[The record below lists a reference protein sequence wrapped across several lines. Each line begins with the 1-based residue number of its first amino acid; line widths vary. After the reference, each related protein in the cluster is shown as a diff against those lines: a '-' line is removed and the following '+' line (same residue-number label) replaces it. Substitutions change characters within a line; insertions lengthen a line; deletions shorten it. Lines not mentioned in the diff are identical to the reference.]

1 MKELLIYAQAY
12 IRLNIQ
18 RVIPILVIGLLLE
31 GIFWLLM
38 KKGYTRYDDKSCK
51 SLICLSLIHI

>member
-38 KKGYTRYDDKSCK
+38 KKDIQDMMISRAN
-51 SLICLSLIHI
+51 H

>member
-31 GIFWLLM
+31 GIFLAADE
-38 KKGYTRYDDKSCK
+38 KGIYK
-51 SLICLSLIHI
+51 I

>member
-38 KKGYTRYDDKSCK
+38 KKGYTSISPRT
-51 SLICLSLIHI
+51 

>member
-18 RVIPILVIGLLLE
+18 RVIPILVIGLF
-31 GIFWLLM
+31 GPMSRFS
-38 KKGYTRYDDKSCK
+38 TS
-51 SLICLSLIHI
+51 